1 MPSFLNAKRP
11 PVFCPGC
18 SHSQVVN
25 ALDKTFQNMGL
36 AGEQI
41 VIVSDIGC
49 SGLFDT
55 FFNTHAFHGL
65 HGRAL
70 TYAAGIKFAR
80 PDLHVI
86 VTMGDGGLG
95 IGGAHVLSTC
105 RRNLDLTLLVL
116 NNFNY
121 GMTGGQ
127 CSATTPE
134 EARVGSGFLNRLEKP
149 IDACQVMG
157 IAGAGYVTRA
167 SAYTKTLPA
176 TLEAAIRFD
185 GFAAVDIHGVC
196 TGRYTKQNKLTP
208 KTIKA
213 SLEEMPSL
221 ESYSALNARKEY
233 GRHYRETAS
242 QLKPVASPHH
252 IETQFEPPRT
262 DDGRSCQKSDF
273 LEEKP
278 DFSGRQEVVIMGSAG
293 QRIIT
298 AGEILCL
305 AGITAG
311 QHASQKNDYPIT
323 VLRGHSV
330 SELILSEEKIGYTG
344 IETPCAV
351 IALAQEGVNRRR
363 AMFGH
368 LPPETLVIKNKD
380 VDIPSCAGKIVET
393 DFKADRIKSQ
403 DWALAALALLA
414 HRNMVISMDMLEA
427 ALKIRFKGKVLEN
440 VLTLVT
446 LYRTIL

>member
-1 MPSFLNAKRP
+1 MHSLLNAERP

-25 ALDKTFQNMGL
+25 ALDMTFQNMGL
-36 AGEQI
+36 SGEQI

-70 TYAAGIKFAR
+70 TYAAGIKMAR
-80 PDLHVI
+80 PDLYVI

-105 RRNLDLTLLVL
+105 RRNPDLTLLVL

-134 EARVGSGFLNRLEKP
+134 DAQVGSGFLNRLEKP
-149 IDACQVMG
+149 IDACQIMG
-157 IAGAGYVTRA
+157 MAGAGYVARA
-167 SAYTKTLPA
+167 SAYTKALPDQVE
-176 TLEAAIRFD
+176 TAIRFQ
-185 GFAAVDIHGVC
+185 GFAALDIQGVC
-196 TGRYTKQNKLTP
+196 PGRFLKQNKLTP
-208 KTIKA
+208 KMINT
-213 SLEEMPSL
+213 SLEQMPSL
-221 ESYSALNARKEY
+221 ESYSVLNTRKEY
-233 GRHYRETAS
+233 GRHYREAAS
-242 QLKPVASPHH
+242 QLKPAAPPHQ
-252 IETQFEPPRT
+252 IEAQFEPPQS
-262 DDGRSCQKSDF
+262 GAGQSCQR
-273 LEEKP
+273 
-278 DFSGRQEVVIMGSAG
+278 SGRKEVVIMGSAG

-330 SELILSEEKIGYTG
+330 SELIISLEKIGYTG

-363 AMFGH
+363 NMFGN
-368 LPPETLVIKNKD
+368 LPPETLVIKNLD
-380 VDIPSCAGKIVET
+380 VDIPSCAAKIIEI
-393 DFKADRIKSQ
+393 DFKAYKIKSHDQ
-403 DWALAALALLA
+403 ALAALALLA
-414 HRNMVISMDMLEA
+414 RRNMVMSTDMLEA
-427 ALKIRFKGKVLEN
+427 ALNIRFKGKVLGK
-440 VLTLVT
+440 VLSLVKRVET
-446 LYRTIL
+446 EWTS